1 MDKETKEKAL
11 KKVSVVLKGAA
22 KSPYVEFNPSDKP
35 QQGTS
40 NANNGKGK
48 EASSS

>member
-1 MDKETKEKAL
+1 MDKEIKEKAL
-11 KKVSVVLKGAA
+11 KKVSSVLKKSSG

-35 QQGTS
+35 QG
-40 NANNGKGK
+40 NNDANNGKSK